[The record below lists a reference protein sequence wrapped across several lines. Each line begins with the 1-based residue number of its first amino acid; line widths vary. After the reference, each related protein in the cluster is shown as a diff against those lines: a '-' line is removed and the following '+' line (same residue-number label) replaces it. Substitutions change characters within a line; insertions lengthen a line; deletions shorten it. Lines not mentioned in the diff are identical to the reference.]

1 MRYVL
6 SSLLATSM
14 LITAVAN
21 AKCGSISTRDRFS
34 EAEAIVLVEI
44 ISARDGSVPWPY
56 GLKGSSPGKLLTLRV
71 AKSWKGSLRPQDVI
85 DGWTLARQFEH
96 AYPSTDVGT
105 KIIVFFRK
113 ASHYEI
119 LCCNSSYPD
128 RLNKTTEELDSI
140 TRAGVQSVDPN
151 DRWSGPC

>member
-1 MRYVL
+1 MKYVG
-6 SSLLATSM
+6 STLLATSI

-21 AKCGSISTRDRFS
+21 AKCGSSSTSDRFS
-34 EAEAIVLVEI
+34 EAEAIVFVEI

-56 GLKGSSPGKLLTLRV
+56 GLKGYSPGKLLTLRV
-71 AKSWKGSLRPQDVI
+71 AKSWKGSLHPQDVI

-113 ASHYEI
+113 ASQHEI

-128 RLNKTTEELDSI
+128 RLSKTSEELDAI
-140 TRAGVQSVDPN
+140 IRAGPRTADPN